1 MPESILLPALDPET
15 GSLLRPEDIAFF
27 ESCTEGHAGYF
38 YRVLGHLYQFIEQGV
53 SEGRFTE
60 QQARQDLQIALWHAY
75 ACNNI
80 GEYLYYYRSAAWMP
94 DSEPFAA
101 GCGAWYYRY
110 ACALTNCGRLDEARR
125 YAEQGVQ
132 EEPGYPWG
140 WLQLAKLRAHFQDK
154 AGALDAVA
162 RGLALVPGDYEFLT
176 LRDEILAGA
185 SLEQMEYH
193 WIDPGADGALQE
205 GLDSDADKKLQ
216 AIACITTDPKG
227 LARFRSI
234 FHPGEDYEANCP
246 YCSFSTNVQGHTVE
260 VVFQMNEAAL
270 SKLDAGWLRTQ
281 KQRLNSGRWLQQRVS
296 LYETGLLD
304 TVLFGLGRTVSL
316 IYRNQNPAGE
326 DRAYFQL
333 WLDAEG
339 NPGPRPDGEP
349 DD

>member
-1 MPESILLPALDPET
+1 MPESIPLPALDPET

-227 LARFRSI
+227 LARFRSK
-234 FHPGEDYEANCP
+234 D
-246 YCSFSTNVQGHTVE
+246 
-260 VVFQMNEAAL
+260 
-270 SKLDAGWLRTQ
+270 
-281 KQRLNSGRWLQQRVS
+281 
-296 LYETGLLD
+296 
-304 TVLFGLGRTVSL
+304 
-316 IYRNQNPAGE
+316 
-326 DRAYFQL
+326 
-333 WLDAEG
+333 
-339 NPGPRPDGEP
+339 
-349 DD
+349 